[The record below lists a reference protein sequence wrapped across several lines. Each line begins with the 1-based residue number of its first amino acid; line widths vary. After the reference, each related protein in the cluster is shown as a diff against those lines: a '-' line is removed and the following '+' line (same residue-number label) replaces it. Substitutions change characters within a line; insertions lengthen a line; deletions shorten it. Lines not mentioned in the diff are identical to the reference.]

1 VRETAQCIE
10 KAIKAGKRFRGR
22 AFDNIPGII
31 KNIDVI
37 LNTRR
42 LTPIVVPGGT
52 WRKAPYRQMKGDID
66 DGCMRA
72 IAFAI
77 KGNDK
82 FNAFFGYWV
91 HASSEGNVVRAIV

>member
-10 KAIKAGKRFRGR
+10 KAIKAGKRFQGR

-31 KNIDVI
+31 KNIDII
-37 LNTRR
+37 LNTR
-42 LTPIVVPGGT
+42 LLALIVVPGGT
-52 WRKAPYRQMKGDID
+52 WRKAPSRQMKGDID

-77 KGNDK
+77 KGIDK
-82 FNAFFGYWV
+82 FNAYVGKLW
-91 HASSEGNVVRAIV
+91 